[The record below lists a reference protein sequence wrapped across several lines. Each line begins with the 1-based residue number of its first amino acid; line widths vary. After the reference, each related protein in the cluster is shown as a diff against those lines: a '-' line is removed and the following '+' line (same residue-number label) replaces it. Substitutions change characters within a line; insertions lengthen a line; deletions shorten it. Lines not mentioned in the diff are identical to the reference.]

1 MKLRNPFLWFVSCY
15 EPYFDFS
22 PRIVATQFVTFL
34 MVLLFIF
41 NCVACVLKRGYY
53 SVLFF
58 FPPSSICKNGAF
70 SVGSFNSLVLSIGGY
85 FNSSAV

>member
-58 FPPSSICKNGAF
+58 FLQAPYAKMVPFLWALLI
-70 SVGSFNSLVLSIGGY
+70 VWY
-85 FNSSAV
+85 FL